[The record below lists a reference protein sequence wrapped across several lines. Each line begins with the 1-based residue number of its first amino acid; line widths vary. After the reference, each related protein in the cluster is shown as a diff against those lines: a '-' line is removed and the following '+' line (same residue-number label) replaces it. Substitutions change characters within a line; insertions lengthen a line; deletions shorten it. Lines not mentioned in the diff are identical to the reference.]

1 MRGGGGE
8 AEGPASAKSL
18 GNARGGGAGFRS
30 SAPSLVMRV
39 VFRLTM
45 KRRGSFFFRDGFSE
59 LVFRR
64 GDCFP
69 SRCLLPS
76 HSPSCQIILHFTVL
90 KLNHRTQTTSSEHF
104 VRYVSRL

>member
-45 KRRGSFFFRDGFSE
+45 KRRGLFLPAMDFPIWFFLE
-59 LVFRR
+59 EV
-64 GDCFP
+64 
-69 SRCLLPS
+69 
-76 HSPSCQIILHFTVL
+76 I
-90 KLNHRTQTTSSEHF
+90 
-104 VRYVSRL
+104 VSRHAAFSQATRRLAKSSSTSLC